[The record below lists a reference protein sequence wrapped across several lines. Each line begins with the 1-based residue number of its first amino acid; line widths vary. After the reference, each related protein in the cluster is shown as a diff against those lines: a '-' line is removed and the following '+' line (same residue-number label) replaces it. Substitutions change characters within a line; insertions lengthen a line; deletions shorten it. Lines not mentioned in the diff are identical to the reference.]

1 MQSTAW
7 VDYHG
12 YIHVHN
18 RHVPPQ
24 LEPTSGL
31 PYLLSLLATGKSEGS
46 SLNVQSVGQLPLLL
60 QPLSAP
66 AQYVP
71 PSTGSSVTVACTL
84 YFSGD
89 HSGSVPRSTI
99 YYYASAYSPAA
110 LHVIT
115 RAQFLSPI
123 SISTPYPAP
132 HLPQRFTRFLKLGFL
147 TVYIAPHL
155 PTQAWPIK
163 VTHSIPSAQ
172 GDGSVSLQLLQ
183 RKFEPYLPPILAKRH
198 LQNFMTLW

>member
-1 MQSTAW
+1 MVACLTRPSVWWFLISAVYGMGW
-7 VDYHG
+7 LPR
-12 YIHVHN
+12 IHVHN

-24 LEPTSGL
+24 LEHTSGL
-31 PYLLSLLATGKSEGS
+31 PYLLSLLAMKGS
-46 SLNVQSVGQLPLLL
+46 LKVQSVGQLPLLL

-71 PSTGSSVTVACTL
+71 PSTGSSATVACTL

-89 HSGSVPRSTI
+89 HSGSVPRSTT

-132 HLPQRFTRFLKLGFL
+132 HQKNVSSSTSTGG
-147 TVYIAPHL
+147 
-155 PTQAWPIK
+155 
-163 VTHSIPSAQ
+163 SI
-172 GDGSVSLQLLQ
+172 L
-183 RKFEPYLPPILAKRH
+183 
-198 LQNFMTLW
+198 